1 MVTFDGRAPGT
12 PAAAWTADPR
22 FRDLPALALHRTGR
36 TVVVAAHPDD
46 ETLGAGGILAELAD
60 AGCPAE
66 VVIVSDGGGSHP
78 GSPTLDEDALAG
90 RRWAEVVEAVNLLSP
105 ASPITMLGHP
115 DGGLREVRDAI
126 EDDLRALLAD
136 GSPVD
141 QLVATWRGDGHR
153 DHRIV
158 GEVCAALAEEL
169 GCTFLEYPVWLW
181 HWATPDDPRVPWER
195 LRVVELADRSV
206 VRKHRAVA
214 AHASQVEPLSADPHD
229 SPTLHPAFLRTFDRD
244 VEVVV
249 AQVPVR
255 TTLTGEFFDATYD
268 RHEDPWGYTDRWYEE
283 RKRALTLAAL
293 PEQRYRDV
301 LEVGCGIGVLTEELA
316 PRADHL
322 LAVDVSTAA
331 VERARRRLAGLPH
344 VHVQVADVAD
354 AVPAGSFDLVVL
366 SEVGYYLDRPT
377 LDRVLADL
385 RARLAPGGTLLV
397 CHWRHPVDAYPL
409 SGDEVHRVLRRTT
422 DLTLLAEHR
431 EKDLLLDVYGDD
443 PRSVAQRTGLA

>member
-12 PAAAWTADPR
+12 PAEAWSADPR
-22 FRDLPALALHRTGR
+22 FRDLPALALRRTGR

-46 ETLGAGGILAELAD
+46 ETLGVGGILAELAD

-66 VVIVSDGGGSHP
+66 VVIVSDGSASHP
-78 GSPTLDEDALAG
+78 GSPTLDPDALAG
-90 RRWAEVVEAVNLLSP
+90 RRWAEVVDAVHVVSP

-126 EDDLRALLAD
+126 DADLRALLND
-136 GSPVD
+136 GPPVD
-141 QLVATWRGDGHR
+141 QLIATWRGDGHR

-158 GEVCAALAEEL
+158 GEVCAALAAEL
-169 GCTFLEYPVWLW
+169 CCTFLEYPIWLW
-181 HWATPDDPRVPWER
+181 HWATPDDPRVPWDR

-214 AHASQVEPLSADPHD
+214 AHTTQVAPLSSDPTD
-229 SPTLHPAFLRTFDRD
+229 APTLHPAFLRTFDRD
-244 VEVVV
+244 VEIVVSQEP
-249 AQVPVR
+249 ARP
-255 TTLTGEFFDATYD
+255 TLAGEFFDATYD
-268 RHEDPWGYTDRWYEE
+268 RHDDPWGYTDRWYEE

-293 PEQRYRDV
+293 PDDRYRDV
-301 LEVGCGIGVLTEELA
+301 LEVGCGIGVLTAELA
-316 PRADHL
+316 QRADHL
-322 LAVDVSTAA
+322 LAVDVSAAA
-331 VERARRRLAGLPH
+331 VERARKRVVDLPQ

-366 SEVGYYLDRPT
+366 SEVGYYVDRPT

-397 CHWRHPVDAYPL
+397 CHWHHPVDAYPL
-409 SGDEVHRVLRRTT
+409 TGDEVHRRLRRTT

>member
-12 PAAAWTADPR
+12 PAAVWSADSR
-22 FRDLPALALHRTGR
+22 FRDLPALALRRTGR

-60 AGCPAE
+60 AGHPAE
-66 VVIVSDGGGSHP
+66 VVVVSDGTASHP
-78 GSPTLDEDALAG
+78 GSPTLDVEALAG
-90 RRWAEVVEAVNLLSP
+90 RRWAEVVEAVHELSP
-105 ASPITMLGHP
+105 GSTITMLGHP
-115 DGGLREVRDAI
+115 DGGLREERDAV
-126 EDDLRALLAD
+126 EADLRALLTD
-136 GSPVD
+136 GPPVD

-158 GEVCAALAEEL
+158 GEVCATLADEL
-169 GCTFLEYPVWLW
+169 GCTLLEYPLWLW
-181 HWATPDDPRVPWER
+181 QWATPDDSRVPWDR

-214 AHASQVEPLSADPHD
+214 AHATQVRPLSADPRD
-229 SPTLHPAFLRTFDRD
+229 APTLHPAFLRMFDRD

-249 AQVPVR
+249 AQEPAR
-255 TTLTGEFFDATYD
+255 PTLTGEFFDATYD
-268 RHEDPWGYTDRWYEE
+268 RHDDPWGYTDRWYEE
-283 RKRALTLAAL
+283 RKRPLTLASL
-293 PEQRYRDV
+293 PDRRYRDV
-301 LEVGCGIGVLTEELA
+301 LEVGCGIGVLTALLA
-316 PRADHL
+316 ERADHV
-322 LAVDVSTAA
+322 LAVDVSGAA
-331 VERARRRLAGLPH
+331 VERARERVATLTQ
-344 VHVQVADVAD
+344 VDVQVADVAD

-366 SEVGYYLDRPT
+366 SEVGYYVDRAT

-385 RARLAPGGTLLV
+385 RARLAPGGTLLA

-409 SGDEVHRVLRRTT
+409 TGDEVHRVLRRTT

-431 EKDLLLDVYGDD
+431 EKDFLLDVYGDD

>member
-1 MVTFDGRAPGT
+1 MTFDGRTPGT
-12 PAAAWTADPR
+12 PAAAWSADPR
-22 FRDLPALALHRTGR
+22 FRDLPALALRRTGR

-66 VVIVSDGGGSHP
+66 VVIVSDGGASHP
-78 GSPTLDEDALAG
+78 GSPTLDAEALAA
-90 RRWAEVVEAVNLLSP
+90 RRWAEVVEAVHVLSP
-105 ASPITMLGHP
+105 ASPVTLLGYP
-115 DGGLREVRDAI
+115 DGGLREVREAIDA
-126 EDDLRALLAD
+126 DLRALLAD
-136 GSPVD
+136 GAPVD

-158 GEVCAALAEEL
+158 GEVCAALADEL
-169 GCTFLEYPVWLW
+169 GCTFLEYPIWLW
-181 HWATPDDPRVPWER
+181 HWATPDDPRVPWDQ

-214 AHASQVEPLSADPHD
+214 AHATQVAPLSSDPTD
-229 SPTLHPAFLRTFDRD
+229 APTLHPAFLRTFDRD
-244 VEVVV
+244 VEIVVSQEP
-249 AQVPVR
+249 ARP
-255 TTLTGEFFDATYD
+255 TLAGEFFDATYD
-268 RHEDPWGYTDRWYEE
+268 RHDDPWGYTDRWYEQ

-293 PEQRYRDV
+293 PDDRYRDV
-301 LEVGCGIGVLTEELA
+301 LEVGCGIGVLTAELA
-316 PRADHL
+316 QRADHL
-322 LAVDVSTAA
+322 LAVDVSAAA
-331 VERARRRLAGLPH
+331 VERARKRVVDLPQ

-366 SEVGYYLDRPT
+366 SEVGYYVDRPT

-385 RARLAPGGTLLV
+385 RARLAPGGTLV
-397 CHWRHPVDAYPL
+397 ACHWRHPVEAYPL
-409 SGDEVHRVLRRTT
+409 TGDEVHRVLRRTT

>member
-12 PAAAWTADPR
+12 PAAAWTTDPR
-22 FRDLPALALHRTGR
+22 FRDLPALALRRTGR

-78 GSPTLDEDALAG
+78 GSPTLDADALAG
-90 RRWAEVVEAVNLLSP
+90 RRWAEVVEAVNVLSP
-105 ASPITMLGHP
+105 ASPITLLGYA

-136 GSPVD
+136 GHPVD

-158 GEVCAALAEEL
+158 GEVCATLAEEL

-181 HWATPDDPRVPWER
+181 HWATPDDPSVPWDR
-195 LRVVELADRSV
+195 LRVIELADRSV

-214 AHASQVEPLSADPHD
+214 AHATQVEPLSSDPLD
-229 SPTLHPAFLRTFDRD
+229 APTLHPAFLRTFDRD

-249 AQVPVR
+249 ADEPVR
-255 TTLTGEFFDATYD
+255 PRLTGEFFDATYD

-283 RKRALTLAAL
+283 RKRALTLAVL

-331 VERARRRLAGLPH
+331 VERARRRVAGLPH
-344 VHVQVADVAD
+344 VQVQVADVAD

-385 RARLAPGGTLLV
+385 RTRLAPGGTLLV